1 MHLVLNKIPVIMS
14 QSRNFRLNIRGSDS
28 RQKPSSHSKSDLTL
42 KISKQSGGNVATAVK
57 KPKPK
62 PMFQFP
68 TELTEEELALMS
80 KYQKLKKQKK
90 ALLKQK
96 APPARNESEPLPTN
110 TGSSG
115 MGGGGISGGRPRS
128 PKIGARDA
136 KEIAKKLVKSGT
148 VIIKRAPS
156 PTNEGFKRPLGLER
170 KLIST
175 EKSVGYQPFSA
186 TVMEGY
192 GDSAGKVFRKNRYGS
207 PIASSTKFSAATGGF
222 PAQQQ
227 QEQMNKQNANNGGS
241 MTTTNAAATSGGP
254 AMASAMAGVGIGNNN
269 NNNNQ
274 KSDKRKLTSA
284 TEPQT
289 LHVSGH
295 NISEE
300 FIKEVFGA
308 YGKIV
313 KLLVVHHRNYSFV
326 TLDSQEATLRAM
338 NELNDNT
345 INDVRLKVSLA
356 RRRMMFNN
364 HRWSG
369 FPGSEF
375 QKYEDGKRDLVTY
388 EEDVFN
394 VPHNVENNEQAIFSL
409 PDDD

>member
-1 MHLVLNKIPVIMS
+1 
-14 QSRNFRLNIRGSDS
+14 
-28 RQKPSSHSKSDLTL
+28 
-42 KISKQSGGNVATAVK
+42 
-57 KPKPK
+57 
-62 PMFQFP
+62 
-68 TELTEEELALMS
+68 MS

-207 PIASSTKFSAATGGF
+207 PIDREVGAHMKTKWKLFEVVEYFQCLGSKNRIV
-222 PAQQQ
+222 
-227 QEQMNKQNANNGGS
+227 QE
-241 MTTTNAAATSGGP
+241 
-254 AMASAMAGVGIGNNN
+254 IL
-269 NNNNQ
+269 NQ
-274 KSDKRKLTSA
+274 KI
-284 TEPQT
+284 
-289 LHVSGH
+289 GY
-295 NISEE
+295 E
-300 FIKEVFGA
+300 FPRLG
-308 YGKIV
+308 
-313 KLLVVHHRNYSFV
+313 LVM
-326 TLDSQEATLRAM
+326 LRA
-338 NELNDNT
+338 T
-345 INDVRLKVSLA
+345 IHLSN
-356 RRRMMFNN
+356 M
-364 HRWSG
+364 
-369 FPGSEF
+369 
-375 QKYEDGKRDLVTY
+375 
-388 EEDVFN
+388 
-394 VPHNVENNEQAIFSL
+394 
-409 PDDD
+409 